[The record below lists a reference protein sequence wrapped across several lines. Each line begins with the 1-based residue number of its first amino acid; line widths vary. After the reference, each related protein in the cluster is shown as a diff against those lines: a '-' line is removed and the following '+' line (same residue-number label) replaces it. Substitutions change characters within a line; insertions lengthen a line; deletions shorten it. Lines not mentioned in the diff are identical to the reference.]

1 MASNS
6 GAPAAAGA
14 SGPGV
19 VVAVRRELND
29 ADMGPAGRSRDRYA
43 TTHDLN
49 EAQLTDADMGAGR
62 SAERYVTTHDLNE
75 APHRVVARHLAEM
88 EKQHTVTVLETLAK
102 AWKCEIETLAMA
114 AAAAAVRQDS

>member
-75 APHRVVARHLAEM
+75 APHRLRLSGAHTAVRANECGISPVAAGPR
-88 EKQHTVTVLETLAK
+88 
-102 AWKCEIETLAMA
+102 A
-114 AAAAAVRQDS
+114 AAREEEEAGRRKEGVG

>member
-1 MASNS
+1 MASNG

-19 VVAVRRELND
+19 VVPVRRELND
-29 ADMGPAGRSRDRYA
+29 ADVGPAGRSRDRYA

-49 EAQLTDADMGAGR
+49 EAQLTDADVGPAGR

-114 AAAAAVRQDS
+114 AAAARQDS

>member
-49 EAQLTDADMGAGR
+49 VAQLTDADVGRPFLVRGCFISNLPGPAIGGMQLLMFPAGAMLL
-62 SAERYVTTHDLNE
+62 H
-75 APHRVVARHLAEM
+75 M
-88 EKQHTVTVLETLAK
+88 
-102 AWKCEIETLAMA
+102 
-114 AAAAAVRQDS
+114 